1 MTANPPGAEKP
12 DPKKK
17 PTPPKLPTTPST
29 PPAEP
34 LGQHQ
39 THTEPV
45 KTD

>member
-17 PTPPKLPTTPST
+17 PTPPKLPTTP
-29 PPAEP
+29 PAEP

>member
-1 MTANPPGAEKP
+1 MSANPPGVDKP
-12 DPKKK
+12 DPEKK
-17 PTPPKLPTTPST
+17 PTPPPKVPPT